1 MNKLGIRLSLLVALV
16 TILAVSCKPTEANYR
31 AAYEATK
38 AKTDEKPPLESTVYN
53 DIRKQEIKSGL
64 VVGNDTI
71 PMLEVAVRCTP
82 GVSTPDSVGKYS
94 VAVAQFKQIFNA
106 RSMMSRLRA
115 QGYTTA
121 TIVENKE
128 PLYYVLISTFDNSAA
143 AVQSYKNVLADPDV
157 RCMRGYPRL
166 FEPTVYPLR

>member
-1 MNKLGIRLSLLVALV
+1 MNKSVIKLLLPVAFFAL
-16 TILAVSCKPTEANYR
+16 LAVSCKPTEANYR

-38 AKTDEKPPLESTVYN
+38 AKTEEKSTIESTVYGN
-53 DIRKQEIKSGL
+53 IRKQEIKSGL
-64 VVGNDTI
+64 VTGKDTI
-71 PMLEVAVRCTP
+71 PVLEVSVRCTP
-82 GVSTPDSVGKYS
+82 GVSTPDSVGQYS

-115 QGYTTA
+115 QGYVSA

-128 PLYYVLISTFDNSAA
+128 PLYYVLITTYDNSAA
-143 AVQSYKNVLADPDV
+143 AVQSYKNVLADPAV
-157 RCMRGYPRL
+157 RCQRGYPCL